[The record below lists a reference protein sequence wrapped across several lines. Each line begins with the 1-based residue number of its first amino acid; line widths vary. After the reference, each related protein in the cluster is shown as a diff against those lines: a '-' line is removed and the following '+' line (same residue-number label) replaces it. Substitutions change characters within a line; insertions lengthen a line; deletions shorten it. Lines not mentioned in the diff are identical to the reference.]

1 MEKKE
6 DTQETKEYYIP
17 TYVYI
22 ACFAIGAAI
31 CYMAFMLVVSIGR
44 VLL

>member
-1 MEKKE
+1 MAKKE
-6 DTQETKEYYIP
+6 DKETKEYYIP
-17 TYVYI
+17 TYIYV
-22 ACFAIGAAI
+22 ACFAIGMAI